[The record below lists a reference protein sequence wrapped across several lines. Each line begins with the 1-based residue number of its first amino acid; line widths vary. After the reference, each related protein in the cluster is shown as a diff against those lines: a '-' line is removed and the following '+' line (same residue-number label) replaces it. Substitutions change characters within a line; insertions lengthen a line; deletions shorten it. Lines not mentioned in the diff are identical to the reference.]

1 MATAAN
7 TPERDEEDNSENNI
21 TPEELSLLDDS
32 MINVNEGD
40 DINLKRSALDNT
52 DEDGDLL
59 NERSMADDISGED
72 LDIPGSEDDD
82 HLEEIGEEDEEN
94 NGYSDADTE

>member
-1 MATAAN
+1 MATAIN
-7 TPERDEEDNSENNI
+7 IPEREDNDDSENDI
-21 TPEELSLLDDS
+21 TPEEISLLEDS
-32 MINVNEGD
+32 MTNVSEND
-40 DINLKRSALDNT
+40 DIHLKRSALDNT

-72 LDIPGSEDDD
+72 LDVPGAEDDD

-94 NGYSDADTE
+94 NGYSYADTD

>member
-7 TPERDEEDNSENNI
+7 TPDRNDDSENDI

-32 MINVNEGD
+32 ITNVNDGD
-40 DINLKRSALDNT
+40 DINLKRSALDST
-52 DEDGDLL
+52 DEDGEPL

-72 LDIPGSEDDD
+72 LDVPGAEDDD
-82 HLEEIGEEDEEN
+82 DLEEIGEEDEEN
-94 NGYSDADTE
+94 NGYSDADTD